1 MFVPT
6 KKRIATL
13 LKLSENI
20 NGKID
25 FHKIVY
31 IMQNNGVDFDLNFTL
46 NVFGPYSIDLNY
58 EIETL
63 INQNII
69 VKENNPNSNV
79 ETCYKLNN
87 EKEIFAHDELLE
99 SKQIKDIVSFLK
111 DGVDSDELELI
122 ATMYYLKNSDYNDD
136 MIRLK
141 LETLKE
147 NIFSKYEAA
156 YEKYTRINIIATEKS
171 YHSMA

>member
-13 LKLSENI
+13 LKLNENI

-25 FHKIVY
+25 FHKLVY
-31 IMQNNGVDFDLNFTL
+31 IMQNNDVDFDLNFTL

-63 INQNII
+63 VNQNII
-69 VKENNPNSNV
+69 ETEHISDSNL
-79 ETCYKLNN
+79 EKRYKLKK
-87 EKEIFAHDELLE
+87 EREIFAQDEVLE
-99 SKQIKDIVSFLK
+99 SKQNIVNFLK
-111 DGVDSDELELI
+111 NNVDSDELELI
-122 ATMYYLKNSDYNDD
+122 ATMYYLKNSNYNNA
-136 MIRLK
+136 MIKLK

-147 NIFSKYEAA
+147 KIFGKYETA
-156 YEKYTRINIIATEKS
+156 YKKYTQINE
-171 YHSMA
+171 MANETSFHPM